1 MSNKTFLQVALAKD
15 NILMSLALFSVF
27 IIAGLYTLL
36 GVGMSMS
43 SLEMTRMSGVFSLPS
58 ASSSMHGNMEMGQM
72 DDMEMGN
79 EHAKNSMH
87 SEKNQVRNNT
97 DIPTM
102 NKPVDMSMVDE
113 AWSIKH
119 SAMMFLMW
127 FFMMIAMMVPS
138 ASPVLLLFFQLKK
151 MGQQAEKAVAYTYLF
166 LLGYLISWGIFSG
179 IACAMQLFLENANL
193 ANAMMMQL
201 KSPEMA
207 GALVISAG
215 IYQFTPLKQACL
227 KHCRSPAEFLARSNR
242 KGATGACFTG
252 IHHGMYCLGCCWAL
266 MALLFVGGVMNLY
279 WIVGLAIYVIIEK
292 ASAFIRWIDKLSGAL
307 LVLGGFVLLVT

>member
-43 SLEMTRMSGVFSLPS
+43 SLEMTRMSGAFSLPS

-138 ASPVLLLFFQLKK
+138 A
-151 MGQQAEKAVAYTYLF
+151 
-166 LLGYLISWGIFSG
+166 
-179 IACAMQLFLENANL
+179 
-193 ANAMMMQL
+193 
-201 KSPEMA
+201 
-207 GALVISAG
+207 
-215 IYQFTPLKQACL
+215 
-227 KHCRSPAEFLARSNR
+227 
-242 KGATGACFTG
+242 
-252 IHHGMYCLGCCWAL
+252 
-266 MALLFVGGVMNLY
+266 
-279 WIVGLAIYVIIEK
+279 
-292 ASAFIRWIDKLSGAL
+292 
-307 LVLGGFVLLVT
+307 